1 MEAAMSAGAARGT
14 YTPAEYLQLERAASY
29 KSEYINGQIVAM
41 TGASLEHNSITGDFF
56 GELRQQLRGRP
67 CRAFTNDM
75 RVKVSETGLYT
86 YPDIVVACR
95 PLRLEDAHVDT
106 LLNPVV
112 IVEVLSPSTELYDRS
127 EKFAHYRRLE
137 SLKEYIL
144 VAQDKVRVEQFVRQ
158 GDQWLLTEHS
168 ELDDVIR
175 LDSIGCAVR
184 LRDAY
189 EGVELP
195 AAGQAPASDDL
206 PPAQS

>member
-1 MEAAMSAGAARGT
+1 MSAGAARRA
-14 YTPAEYLQLERAASY
+14 YTPAEYLQLERAAAY

-41 TGASLEHNSITGDFF
+41 TGASVEHNSIAGDFF

-95 PLRLEDAHVDT
+95 PLRLEDAYVDT

-112 IVEVLSPSTELYDRS
+112 IVGVLSPSTELYDRS

-137 SLKEYIL
+137 SLSEYIL
-144 VAQDKVRVEQFVRQ
+144 VAQDKVRAEQFVRQ
-158 GDQWLLTEHS
+158 GDQWLLTEYR

-175 LDSIGCAVR
+175 LDSIGCSVR
-184 LRDAY
+184 LRDVY
-189 EGVELP
+189 EGVELL
-195 AAGQAPASDDL
+195 ATGQAAASDDV